1 MDIALAATRRDVFGK
16 ETKTL
21 RRRGVIPAVL
31 YGHGLP
37 TQHLSID
44 AHAFERLYAQVG
56 ETSLFDVS
64 IDGGAPVKVLVQDVH
79 RDPVKDRVLHAD
91 LHQVSMTEAIE
102 AEIPLVFI
110 GESPAVKEHGG
121 VLVKSLDQVKVRC
134 LPGDLVPSIEVDIA
148 TLKTFDDAIHV
159 RDLVLG
165 RGLKVLGRADE
176 VVATVAP
183 PRSEEEL
190 KSLEEKVEADAAAV
204 EVVGKKA
211 EAADEATADESS
223 ATPDA
228 AKKD

>member
-1 MDIALAATRRDVFGK
+1 MQTALAATRRDVFGK

-31 YGHGLP
+31 YGHGIP

-44 AHAFERLYAQVG
+44 AHTFERLYEQVG
-56 ETSLFDVS
+56 ETSLLDLSV
-64 IDGGAPVKVLVQDVH
+64 DGGASVKVLVQDVH
-79 RDPVKDRVLHAD
+79 RDPVQDRVLHAD

-102 AEIPLVFI
+102 AEIPLTFI
-110 GESPAVKEHGG
+110 GESSAVKEQGG

-134 LPGDLVPSIEVDIA
+134 LPGDLVPAIEVDIA
-148 TLKTFDDAIHV
+148 ALKSFDDAIHV
-159 RDLVLG
+159 RDLVIG
-165 RGLKVLGRADE
+165 KGLKVLGRVDE

-204 EVVGKKA
+204 EVVGKKEEAA
-211 EAADEATADESS
+211 EAAPAEESAETAGD
-223 ATPDA
+223 T
-228 AKKD
+228 KKP